1 MIDKGFII
9 MFIST
14 LLSRVLIR
22 NGGMIYDY

>member
-14 LLSRVLIR
+14 LLLRVLIR